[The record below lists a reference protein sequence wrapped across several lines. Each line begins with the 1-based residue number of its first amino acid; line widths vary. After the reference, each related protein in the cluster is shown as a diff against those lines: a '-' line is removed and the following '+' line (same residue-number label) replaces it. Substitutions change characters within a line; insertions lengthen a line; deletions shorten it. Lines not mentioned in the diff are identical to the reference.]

1 MEKEEITTTV
11 TLLGT
16 LLGDHPRVL
25 LGKRLTRDGKPG
37 RLFQQ
42 MIPVPDS
49 ALFARLTAQ
58 AGAGH
63 PITVTITT
71 EWCADGYET
80 YLSGFALP
88 SDPVPPEP
96 EEARA

>member
-1 MEKEEITTTV
+1 MENEEITATV
-11 TLLGT
+11 TLLDI
-16 LLGDHPRVL
+16 LPGDPPRVL
-25 LGKRLTRDGKPG
+25 LGKRLSRNGKPG

-42 MIPVPDS
+42 MVPVPDA

-58 AGAGH
+58 ASAGH

-71 EWCADGYET
+71 KWRAEGYES
-80 YLSGFALP
+80 YLTGFALS
-88 SDPVPPEP
+88 SDPVIPEP